1 MVPFNWIRIA
11 SIGSSE
17 VVKEVRVKLTP
28 PLMADRVKIDISI
41 TIISDIVIVPG
52 DWVLSNVPTLC

>member
-1 MVPFNWIRIA
+1 MVPFNWIRIV